1 MNPEMD
7 NLKLYPYKN
16 PVECGCI
23 RRNLWKKGMH
33 MIDIYHDL
41 TILGYH
47 AGFTLSGLIV
57 QANV

>member
-1 MNPEMD
+1 MD